1 VIKRANTNLGDVM
14 ERINFQKTGTRSN
27 IILLTVGWIS
37 ALLSLVIY
45 PFIFGVVGVI
55 TGILATKTEAKP
67 DFL

>member
-1 VIKRANTNLGDVM
+1 MIKRANTNLGDVM

-55 TGILATKTEAKP
+55 TGILEIGRAHV
-67 DFL
+67 